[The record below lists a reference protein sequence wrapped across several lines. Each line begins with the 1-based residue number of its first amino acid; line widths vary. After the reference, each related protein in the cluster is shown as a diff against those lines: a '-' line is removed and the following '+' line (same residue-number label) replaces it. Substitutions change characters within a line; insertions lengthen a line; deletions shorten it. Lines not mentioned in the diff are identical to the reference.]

1 MRRLEGRTAL
11 ITGAAGGIGS
21 ATARRLAEEGAR
33 VFLTD
38 VEDAS
43 ELVKE
48 IGLDQA
54 AYLRHD
60 VADPGDWEATVE
72 AAVARFGSLDILV
85 NNAGILDRGVIED
98 TDLKTFERVI
108 AVTQTSVFLGMK
120 IAANALKASPHGSII
135 NISSVFGISGG
146 AGSSP
151 AYHAAKGA
159 VRVMTKNAALHWA
172 SVGLRV
178 NSIHPG
184 FIDTAILG
192 DARDSE
198 VGQYMVSSTPMG
210 RFGLPSEIAAAVAFL
225 ASDDASFITG
235 SELIVD
241 GGWLAR

>member
-1 MRRLEGRTAL
+1 MRRLEGRSAL

-33 VFLTD
+33 IILTD
-38 VEDAS
+38 IEDAS
-43 ELVKE
+43 VLAKE
-48 IGLDQA
+48 IGTDQA
-54 AYLRHD
+54 KYVRHD
-60 VADPGDWEATVE
+60 VSDPGDWES
-72 AAVARFGSLDILV
+72 AVAEAVATFGGLDILV
-85 NNAGILDRGVIED
+85 NNAGILDRGVFED
-98 TDLKTFERVI
+98 TELNTYEKVI

-120 IAANALKASPHGSII
+120 IAADALKASPYGSIV
-135 NISSVFGISGG
+135 NISSVAGISGG
-146 AGSSP
+146 GGSNP

-184 FIDTAILG
+184 FIDTPILV
-192 DARDSE
+192 SE
-198 VGQYMVSSTPMG
+198 EGSEMRQYITSSTPLG
-210 RFGLPSEIAAAVAFL
+210 RLGLSSEIAAAVAFL